1 MGGGKVGSVEWMQQ
15 RLPVFYLVFAL
26 LLTTVMCWV
35 TPPFFGPDEPSQSL
49 RALALLQGDLLPKM
63 GANEAGADV
72 DTGALQAMDGMDAIR
87 MRWEKQ
93 SADFH
98 DRAYGPVT
106 AASQARFARCAVV
119 GAEEIC
125 RVREYSDLSA
135 GAVPAGDRR
144 MEDCAGGEADD
155 LRKPPAG
162 AVVDRDDGRVRGVV
176 GTAVVRSRSVES
188 AGGAAAAE
196 CAVSAGDRLARC
208 TDAARWRRWL

>member
-1 MGGGKVGSVEWMQQ
+1 MEWMQR

-63 GANEAGADV
+63 GANEAGAEV

-106 AASQARFARCAVV
+106 AASQARFAGVRLV
-119 GAEEIC
+119 GAEAVC
-125 RVREYSDLSA
+125 RVREYSNLSA
-135 GAVPAGDRR
+135 GAIPAGDRG
-144 MEDCAGGEADD
+144 MEDRAGGEAHCV
-155 LRKPPAG
+155 RKPPAG
-162 AVVDRDDGRVRGVV
+162 ALVHRVDGRLRGVV
-176 GTAVVRSRSVES
+176 GAALVRGWSVES
-188 AGGAAAAE
+188 AGGSAAAE
-196 CAVSAGDRLARC
+196 CAVS
-208 TDAARWRRWL
+208 